1 MLVILA
7 HYLKLDGGAL
17 WAGVLQRVLE
27 QPSYFIQAFPQSRSV
42 APEREKEMG
51 GRERENK

>member
-51 GRERENK
+51 GRERE